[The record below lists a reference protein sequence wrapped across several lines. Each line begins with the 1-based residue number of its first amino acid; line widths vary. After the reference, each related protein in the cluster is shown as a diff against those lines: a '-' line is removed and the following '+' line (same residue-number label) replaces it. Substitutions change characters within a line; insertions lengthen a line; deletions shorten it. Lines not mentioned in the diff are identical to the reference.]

1 MKQSLAMFV
10 KYRHLLFNLIG
21 RDLKVKYR
29 RSVLGIL
36 WSVLNPLL
44 MMLVITAVFSNIF
57 KFNIEHFPVYYLT
70 GYTLFNFFSEA
81 TNICNSSILEA
92 SALIKKVYIP
102 KYIFPLEKVTF
113 ALVNMLFSLIAMA
126 LIYAVTQTPIHWT
139 ALLFPIPIIYTFCF
153 ALGMGLLLSALTVY
167 FRDILHLYGVVL
179 TAWMYLTPIFY
190 PVDPQAIPAF
200 MLTVFKFNPLY
211 HFVTYNRNIMMNGVV
226 PGLTD
231 NLICMLFAG
240 GALIV
245 GVLVFRKLQR
255 NFILHI

>member
-1 MKQSLAMFV
+1 M
-10 KYRHLLFNLIG
+10 
-21 RDLKVKYR
+21 
-29 RSVLGIL
+29 
-36 WSVLNPLL
+36 
-44 MMLVITAVFSNIF
+44 
-57 KFNIEHFPVYYLT
+57 
-70 GYTLFNFFSEA
+70 
-81 TNICNSSILEA
+81 
-92 SALIKKVYIP
+92 
-102 KYIFPLEKVTF
+102 TF